1 MVEPPGTAPGS
12 ERFITTPVYRHSRP
26 LRDGTLNI
34 GGEEL
39 RRKGGLYLVRTD
51 RSGSRL
57 GFASNALVPR
67 TSRGYHRT
75 MTELLPDPPP
85 PPANQNAPL
94 PPPTLSELFRAF
106 FSMALHGFGG
116 VLPWARRAIVDEKR
130 WMTAQEFNEAFA
142 VSQFLPGANVVNL
155 AVIFGGR
162 LHGPAG
168 AAVALAGLLL
178 PPMAIVLALGALYG
192 RYGDIDAL
200 QRILAGVAAAA
211 AGLIGAIVIK
221 MAQPLLRE
229 GAGALVIAAAG
240 FVAVGVMRWPLPYVL
255 LVLVPL
261 SIALAWWVR
270 R

>member
-1 MVEPPGTAPGS
+1 M
-12 ERFITTPVYRHSRP
+12 
-26 LRDGTLNI
+26 
-34 GGEEL
+34 
-39 RRKGGLYLVRTD
+39 TD
-51 RSGSRL
+51 
-57 GFASNALVPR
+57 
-67 TSRGYHRT
+67 
-75 MTELLPDPPP
+75 LLADLPP
-85 PPANQNAPL
+85 PPANENAPV
-94 PPPTLSELFRAF
+94 PPPSLSELFRAF

-116 VLPWARRAIVDEKR
+116 VLPWARRAIVEEKR

-162 LHGPAG
+162 LHGAAG

-178 PPMAIVLALGALYG
+178 PPMAIVLTLGALYG

-200 QRILAGVAAAA
+200 QRVLGGVAAAA

-221 MAQPLLRE
+221 MAQPLLRQ
-229 GAGALVIAAAG
+229 GVPGLAVAAAG

-255 LVLVPL
+255 VVLAPV
-261 SIALAWWVR
+261 SIALAAWMR

>member
-1 MVEPPGTAPGS
+1 VRASALRPARWCVRCPGA
-12 ERFITTPVYRHSRP
+12 
-26 LRDGTLNI
+26 
-34 GGEEL
+34 
-39 RRKGGLYLVRTD
+39 
-51 RSGSRL
+51 
-57 GFASNALVPR
+57 
-67 TSRGYHRT
+67 TSRR
-75 MTELLPDPPP
+75 MTDLLPDPPSS
-85 PPANQNAPL
+85 PANQNAPT
-94 PPPTLSELFRAF
+94 PPPSLPELFRAF

-116 VLPWARRAIVDEKR
+116 VLPWARRAIVEEKR

-162 LHGPAG
+162 LHGAAG

-178 PPMAIVLALGALYG
+178 PPMAIVLTLGALYA

-200 QRILAGVAAAA
+200 QRVLGGVAAAA

-229 GAGALVIAAAG
+229 GAPALGVAAAG
-240 FVAVGVMRWPLPYVL
+240 FVAVGLLRWPLPYVL
-255 LVLVPL
+255 LALAPV
-261 SIALAWWVR
+261 SIALAWWIR